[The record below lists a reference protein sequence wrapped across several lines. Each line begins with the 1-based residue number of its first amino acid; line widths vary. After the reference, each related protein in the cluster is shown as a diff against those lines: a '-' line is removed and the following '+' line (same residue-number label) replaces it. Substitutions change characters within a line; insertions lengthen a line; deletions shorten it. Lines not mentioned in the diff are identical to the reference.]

1 LNPSH
6 GLVDTRKPQE
16 LPQVDIIP
24 TGCIPLRRASLNG
37 ACEASYDPAPG
48 VLSGETGLSN
58 SEEPTA
64 APAATTA
71 RTFTVKAILAGL
83 IGGLAIG
90 WFNSFNT
97 ATVRNPDLI
106 SNHLPTGALMIVIL
120 LAAVWNPLAGRLA
133 RSLAFSPRELVVTLF
148 LTLVC
153 CWLPASGF
161 YRYFHRMVVI
171 PAVLEP
177 GKPNWQREGTLSFI
191 PEKLFPLLRNP
202 ERFAQVAALQ
212 RQPQVDP
219 VIAEILNRMPPA
231 ALEIEPVT
239 PDISARHLEETR
251 ESLAVAAKHDPE
263 LLSAKQLA
271 DTLPSLAPTAGDTSA
286 YALAFRSMRTTYLEV
301 LPAAKREY
309 ERVYG
314 GFTQGLAVGDRKV
327 PFAELPWNAWLPT
340 LAYWGPLV
348 LLFMVCIVALSLI
361 VHRQWSKH
369 EQLSY
374 PLATVM
380 TSLVERPEGSLL
392 PGILSN
398 KMFWWGFFPILA
410 YHACNYSATWFP
422 AYVPRIDLTWGFTA
436 ELRAWFPVLNNVS
449 DPWVTWGRI
458 SFLLVALS
466 FFISSEMSLSM
477 GLSSIVLLLVGVQTY
492 QWTGGSPDTESA
504 RGGAYIAYAGILLY
518 AGRTYYG
525 MVLKKALGLGALVEA
540 DREPVWAARFFLL
553 GFGAFI
559 GLLIGPFGV
568 DWLIAILFAITVM
581 VLFLVLT
588 RIICET
594 GAPMMQAGWYP
605 GTLLASTLG
614 IGAVGAVPLVM
625 ICYLQPILAQDP
637 REALMPYVAN
647 GLKVAENTGV
657 RRSPLALLGFGAMA
671 IALVVCFISLTKGI
685 YNDGSSYD
693 TWAHQYVPVI
703 HLDAATRGLSQLSDT
718 GQMES
723 SSAAHG
729 LTKLTL
735 ISTTGHVRELTWFF
749 IGAGAVLFF
758 GIMRFNFTWW
768 PLHPVLFLVWG
779 SYPAM
784 VSWPSFLL
792 GWAIKQLVVKFAG
805 GKTYNQLKPLFLGII
820 LGEIIAIACTIV
832 IGVSYYLS
840 TGANPKTYWILAG

>member
-1 LNPSH
+1 MSSS
-6 GLVDTRKPQE
+6 DEST
-16 LPQVDIIP
+16 
-24 TGCIPLRRASLNG
+24 S
-37 ACEASYDPAPG
+37 
-48 VLSGETGLSN
+48 
-58 SEEPTA
+58 A
-64 APAATTA
+64 AAVTTT

-83 IGGLAIG
+83 AGALAIG

-97 ATVRNPDLI
+97 VTVRNPDLI
-106 SNHLPTGALMIVIL
+106 SNHLPTGALLVVIL
-120 LAAVWNPLAGRLA
+120 LAAVWNPLVGRIS
-133 RSLAFSPRELVVTLF
+133 RNLAFSPRELVVTLF

-161 YRYFHRMVVI
+161 YRYFQRMVI
-171 PAVLEP
+171 LPAVVEP
-177 GKPNWQREGTLSFI
+177 GKPNWQREKTLDYI
-191 PEKLFPLLRNP
+191 PEHLFPLLRNP

-212 RQPQVDP
+212 RQPPADP
-219 VIAEILNRMPPA
+219 VVATVLDRIPAEVFDAGPLPA
-231 ALEIEPVT
+231 H
-239 PDISARHLEETR
+239 ISGRQLEETR
-251 ESLAVAAKHDPE
+251 QALAAAVKQDPSLMA
-263 LLSAKQLA
+263 AKQLV
-271 DTLPSLAPTAGDTSA
+271 DGLPGLAPTAEDASA
-286 YALAFRSMRTTYLEV
+286 YAVAFRSTQAIYLEV

-309 ERVYG
+309 DRTYG

-327 PFAELPWNAWLPT
+327 PFAELPWNAWMPA

-361 VHRQWSKH
+361 IHRQWSKH

-380 TSLVERPEGSLL
+380 TSLVERREGTLL
-392 PGILSN
+392 PSILSQH
-398 KMFWWGFFPILA
+398 MFWWGFFPILA
-410 YHACNYSATWFP
+410 YHAFNYSATWFP
-422 AYVPRIDLTWGFTA
+422 SYVPLIDLSWNFSP
-436 ELRAWFPVLNNVS
+436 ELKAWFPVLINVP
-449 DPWVTWGRI
+449 DPWVSWGKI

-492 QWTGGSPDTESA
+492 QLTGSSPDTESA
-504 RGGAYIAYAGILLY
+504 RGGAYIAYAAILIF
-518 AGRTYYG
+518 AGRTYYW
-525 MVLKKALGLGALVEA
+525 MVLKKALGLGLMEEA
-540 DREPVWAARFFLL
+540 DREPVWAARLFLL
-553 GFGAFI
+553 GFAGFL
-559 GLLIGPFGV
+559 GLLIGPFGI

-614 IGAVGAVPLVM
+614 IGAIGAVPLVM
-625 ICYLQPILAQDP
+625 ICYLQPILTQDP

-657 RRSPLALLGFGAMA
+657 RRTPLAWLGFGAMA
-671 IALVVCFISLTKGI
+671 IALVICFISWTKGI

-693 TWAHQYVPVI
+693 TWAHTFVPAI
-703 HLDAATRGLSQLSDT
+703 HLDTATRGLSQLSDT
-718 GQMES
+718 GQMAS
-723 SSAAHG
+723 ASSASG
-729 LTKLTL
+729 LEKLTL

-758 GIMRFNFTWW
+758 SVMRFNFSWW

-779 SYPAM
+779 CYPAL

-805 GKTYNQLKPLFLGII
+805 GKAYNQLKPLFLGII
-820 LGEIIAIACTIV
+820 IGEIIAIASTIV
-832 IGVSYYLS
+832 IGVAYYLS
-840 TGANPKTYWILAG
+840 TGANPKTYWILFG